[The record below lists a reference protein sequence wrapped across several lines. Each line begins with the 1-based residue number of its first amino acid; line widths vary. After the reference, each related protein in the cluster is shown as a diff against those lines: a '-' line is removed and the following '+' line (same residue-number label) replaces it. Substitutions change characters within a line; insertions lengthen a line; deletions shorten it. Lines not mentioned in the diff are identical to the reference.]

1 MSGARDDILSAIR
14 AATGDRGSP
23 APPVEGHIAPA
34 RATGGAAELRA
45 RFIEQAE
52 FAAASIAVAAS
63 PDGIAAAVAAYVASM
78 QGESDVAV
86 TPDDGLDAV
95 RWDEVL
101 SRFHVGA
108 PTASDR
114 VTVTGAIAGIA
125 ETGTVLVR
133 CGPSVANAAHL
144 LSEAH
149 IVVLPAERI
158 VGGYEQAWRL
168 LRAAA
173 PEGALPRAA
182 TFITGPSRTAD
193 IEKTP
198 QIGVHGPRRL
208 HIVLVDGETS

>member
-1 MSGARDDILSAIR
+1 MSDARGDILSAIR
-14 AATGDRGSP
+14 AATAERTGA
-23 APPVEGHIAPA
+23 APPVEDHILPA

-52 FAAASIAVAAS
+52 FAGASIAVAAG
-63 PDGIAAAVAAYVASM
+63 PDTVAAAVAAFVATLP
-78 QGESDVAV
+78 GESDVAV
-86 TPDDGLDAV
+86 APDDGLDAL
-95 RWDEVL
+95 RWDEGPA
-101 SRFHVGA
+101 RIRVGA

-114 VTVTGAIAGIA
+114 VTVTGAVAAIA

-133 CGPSVANAAHL
+133 SGPSVANAAYL
-144 LSEAH
+144 LGEAH
-149 IVVLPAERI
+149 IVVLPAGRI
-158 VGGYEQAWRL
+158 VGGYEQAWAL